1 MKIFCIRSCSYSM
14 PILIDQSL
22 WHYQLKRGNA
32 GPTYCF
38 DDYGQYHH
46 VIAILIFSD
55 L

>member
-14 PILIDQSL
+14 PSLIDQCL

-32 GPTYCF
+32 GPTNCI
-38 DDYGQYHH
+38 DDYGPYHLI
-46 VIAILIFSD
+46 IAILNFSD